1 MRLLI
6 VEDDLDG
13 REMLAELFRL
23 HDWEVTAVPST
34 SSGLDLLRSGGFDV
48 VISDEDLCGQSGSC
62 MLREAD
68 REGLLSNVG
77 VLMYTAEPSDLELPD
92 GVRVLRKP
100 LGIRRLLD
108 EATAIVPDGTE
119 PHCEESADSRS
130 EADLCASAA
139 AAEGPSSGRV
149 RKKVQLVLYV
159 NESEGSR
166 HALENL
172 QTVLASTPPRRVD
185 VQVRNVE
192 RHPDE
197 RDAVANRASFTP
209 VLAER
214 QPGEPERILG
224 AVESTR
230 SLAQLIMD
238 LDAGAPSSSQHTLA
252 EGAPPSS
259 VMK

>member
-13 REMLAELFRL
+13 REMLSELFRL

-34 SSGLDLLRSGGFDV
+34 TSGLELLRSGGFDV

-62 MLREAD
+62 MLREAE
-68 REGLLSNVG
+68 REGLLGNVG
-77 VLMYTAEPSDLELPD
+77 VLMYTAEPTDLDLPE

-108 EATAIVPDGTE
+108 EAEAIVPEVQQPPCSG
-119 PHCEESADSRS
+119 
-130 EADLCASAA
+130 AA
-139 AAEGPSSGRV
+139 AGSRRLG
-149 RKKVQLVLYV
+149 KKVQLVLYV
-159 NESEGSR
+159 GDSPTSR
-166 HALENL
+166 RALESL
-172 QTVLASTPPRRVD
+172 RSVLADTRLSRVE

-192 RHPDE
+192 RDPVE
-197 RDAVANRASFTP
+197 GDAVTNRSSFTP
-209 VLAER
+209 VLAKR

-224 AVESTR
+224 AVDSTHT
-230 SLAQLIMD
+230 LAQLLM
-238 LDAGAPSSSQHTLA
+238 AEASAPASSQLVA
-252 EGAPPSS
+252 GEAPPPSG